1 MDGVAAPAVEPI
13 VLNPKGAA
21 DFGRRHV
28 ILNGHATGPMRRE
41 SFTGPFSIKTVVKG
55 IATWE
60 TSRRRY
66 DVTPGRYLI
75 LNHGTTYA
83 LSIARDQPV
92 ETFCLFFQDGFVEQ
106 ACRSVTT
113 ADDRLLDTPDGEAS
127 AFDLLETLHDAAD
140 GNLYAIVSALHA
152 AVRADGVAS
161 LALSG
166 AMHQAATAIVGRS
179 SAIAELSRRLP
190 ATRASTRREIV
201 RRLQRAR
208 DFIDAQIEHPLRLP
222 DLAREACLS
231 AFHFHRSFRAFYGE
245 TPHAYATRRR
255 LDRAAAR
262 LKSTEIPV
270 IDIGIDAGFE
280 NAAHFSRAFKRRF
293 GCPPQAYRRS
303 RR

>member
-1 MDGVAAPAVEPI
+1 MDGVPASALEPI
-13 VLNPKGAA
+13 VLNPRGGA

-28 ILNGHATGPMRRE
+28 ILNGRATAPRRMQ
-41 SFTGPFSIKTVVKG
+41 SFTGPFSIKTVMQG
-55 IATWE
+55 SATWE

-66 DVTPGRYLI
+66 EVTPGRYLI

-83 LSIARDQPV
+83 LSMTGEPAV
-92 ETFCLFFQDGFVEQ
+92 ETFCLFFQNGFVEQ
-106 ACRSVTT
+106 ACRAVTT
-113 ADDRLLDTPDGEAS
+113 SADRLLDAPDGEAS
-127 AFDLLETLHDAAD
+127 SFELLETMHEASE
-140 GNLYAIVSALHA
+140 GELYGIVSALHA
-152 AVRADGVAS
+152 VVRCEGVSS
-161 LALSG
+161 LGLSG
-166 AMHQAATAIVGRS
+166 ALHQAATAIVGRS
-179 SAIAELSRRLP
+179 AAIAALSRGLP

-208 DFIDAQIEHPLRLP
+208 DYIDAQIDRPLRLP

-231 AFHFHRSFRAFYGE
+231 PFHFHRSFRAFYGE

-262 LKSTEIPV
+262 LKSSEMPV
-270 IDIGIDAGFE
+270 IDVGLDAGFE

-293 GCPPQAYRRS
+293 GCPPQAYRR